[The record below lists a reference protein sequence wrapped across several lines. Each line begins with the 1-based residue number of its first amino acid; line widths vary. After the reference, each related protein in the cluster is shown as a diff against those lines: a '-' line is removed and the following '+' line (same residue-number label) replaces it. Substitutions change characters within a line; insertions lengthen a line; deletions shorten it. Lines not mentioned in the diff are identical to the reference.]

1 MGKHI
6 QESLDFG
13 DFWDQ
18 EKHRQN
24 RNRQNQGYIYVING
38 TKQITKVRF
47 LSTVHLNEYIFSDLF
62 FYKFNHSYVVFQIRT
77 ANLLFFYLEYHFEL
91 QFFFYLNSF
100 CRLKYQNYDRL

>member
-1 MGKHI
+1 MLTTRSI
-6 QESLDFG
+6 RLQSSLDFG

-24 RNRQNQGYIYVING
+24 RNRQNRGYIYVING

-62 FYKFNHSYVVFQIRT
+62 FYKFNHLYV
-77 ANLLFFYLEYHFEL
+77 
-91 QFFFYLNSF
+91 
-100 CRLKYQNYDRL
+100 K